1 MSEAENSLEFAMSLI
16 AYSGDAKSHAMEAIY
31 AAKKNAF
38 EEAEKKLKLAEV
50 SLLEG
55 TSYSNKYVN
64 QRSAR

>member
-1 MSEAENSLEFAMSLI
+1 MSEAENGLEFAMSLI

-38 EEAEKKLKLAEV
+38 EEAEKEIKTCR
-50 SLLEG
+50 SFIIRG